1 MASTF
6 SASPG
11 GVAAPV
17 SVSEQKIPITIL
29 ILKRGP
35 CLCWAGA
42 PFDLQLVAKVSAH
55 GDLLL
60 NFAFDCLNIL
70 GAHSGMLLSCSR
82 TLVSIVDTL
91 TSSGPTQVTLRL
103 ERVVIQ
109 DFELFVSRFCWQERP
124 SGLSQLQR
132 SWSTLDLVS

>member
-11 GVAAPV
+11 GVASPV

-35 CLCWAGA
+35 CLGWAGA

-70 GAHSGMLLSCSR
+70 IGWDGGSSQWDAPIVLSHSCFHRGHLDKLWANSGDTEAGKGRHSGL
-82 TLVSIVDTL
+82 
-91 TSSGPTQVTLRL
+91 
-103 ERVVIQ
+103 
-109 DFELFVSRFCWQERP
+109 
-124 SGLSQLQR
+124 
-132 SWSTLDLVS
+132 